1 MVKKLTM
8 FLAALLLSA
17 VGAVAQTQVNGT
29 VVSQDDGEPVVGA
42 TVMVVGTQVGAVTD
56 INGKFS
62 LTCPKGKSTLRITYV
77 GMEPIEVGARP
88 NMRILLT
95 SDKQA
100 LDEVIVVAYGTT
112 KKSSF
117 TGSAANI
124 DASELELRPVTNA
137 VKALEG
143 NASGVQVTSSSG
155 QPGSSPAI
163 RIRGFGSINAS
174 SAPLY
179 VVDGAPYDGDLASL
193 NPSDIE
199 SMTVLKDASAGA
211 LYGARGANGVVM
223 ITTKKGKQGKAQV
236 TWRSTAGWSN
246 RALKNYD
253 LVGQKDFVQLTYEGL
268 RNGYIFDNGMSW
280 TDGEAAARAALS
292 GYMGGELYNPFKN
305 YTWDTMIDPAT
316 GQIHPDANAAW
327 DEYWIDQL
335 QNKNAFRHEHQF
347 SVNGGSDKT
356 KYALSL
362 GYLNEDGI
370 LKTTNFQRYNARA
383 NVNTEVT
390 KWFSTNLNMSM
401 AHSVTNANDY
411 DGTSTSNVWYSSQF
425 VSPLF
430 PVYIKDLNGNNV
442 LDENGKPQLDYGEN
456 GRPGSYADYNPLGG
470 LVDDKAFRKRDIA
483 LLNTGMVFGTDD
495 ESAGWL
501 QGLKLSVNFS
511 MNYENQL
518 RMRYMNMYHGNQAT
532 ANGLIQKYNYRT
544 QSYTFNQLLTWNRSF
559 GLHNI
564 DVLLGHEWYAMK
576 YEYLTAGRTNLV
588 DGIYELGP
596 AANMYEASSYSLDH
610 RINSFLSRINY
621 NYEDKYY
628 LSASLRRDASSRFFH
643 ENWTGTFWSIG
654 GNWRISKEAF
664 MKDVNWVDNLSFKVS
679 YGQQGNENL
688 LDGDGAA
695 NYYAWQ
701 GLYELGWNNGNN
713 IGAVVSTME
722 NRALS
727 WEKNGN
733 FNVGLEG
740 TLFDQMLR
748 FNIEYYNKKTTDM
761 LLNYPMPLSTGFTG
775 YSANVGDMRN
785 QGVEMELGITPI
797 KTKDLRWDINLMGST
812 VSNKVLKLTN
822 ESPEIINGAR
832 VIKEGMAINTFYVS
846 KTAGVDPATGA
857 QLYWAYDDITEYKKD
872 AEGNIVNDA
881 DGNPI
886 VEKEYRNEYIT
897 SDYTKA
903 NNSKYYMGSRIPD
916 LYGSISSNL
925 SYKGIDLS
933 ILTTYSIG
941 GKVYDGLY
949 GSSLDIWYPTDIW
962 HKNFLR
968 RWQKPGDVTDI
979 PRTEIAGHYASYM
992 DRNLIDASYF
1002 AIKNI
1007 TLGYTLPQT
1016 WVRKAG
1022 LSNVRVFTSV
1032 DNLALWTHLD
1042 GMDPQYNFSGGTTY
1056 DYVPNKT
1063 WTVGLEVKF

>member
-117 TGSAANI
+117 TGSAENI
-124 DASELELRPVTNA
+124 SADKLELRPITNVA
-137 VKALEG
+137 KGIEG
-143 NASGVQVTSSSG
+143 QASGVQVTSSSG

-179 VVDGAPYDGDLASL
+179 VVDGAPYDGSLSSL
-193 NPSDIE
+193 NPADIE
-199 SMTVLKDASAGA
+199 SMTILKDASAGA

-223 ITTKKGKQGKAQV
+223 ITTKKGKEGRPQV
-236 TWRSTAGWSN
+236 TWRSTAGWSS

-253 LVGQKDFVQLTYEGL
+253 LVDQKDFVQLTYEGL
-268 RNGYIFDNGMSW
+268 RNGYIFDNGLSW
-280 TDGEAAARAALS
+280 ADGEAAARTQL
-292 GYMGGELYNPFKN
+292 GTYMGGELYNPFKN
-305 YTWDTMIDPAT
+305 YTWDQMIDPAT
-316 GQIHPDANAAW
+316 GMIHPDAKAAW

-335 QNKNAFRHEHQF
+335 ENKNAFRHEHQF
-347 SVNGGSDKT
+347 SLNGGTDKT
-356 KYALSL
+356 QYAMSL
-362 GYLNEDGI
+362 GYVNEDGI

-383 NVNTEVT
+383 YVNSAVT
-390 KWFSTNLNMSM
+390 HWFNANISAQL

-430 PVYIKDLNGNNV
+430 PLYIKDLQGNNV

-456 GRPGSYADYNPLGG
+456 GRPGSYTDYNPLGG
-470 LVDDKAFRKRDIA
+470 LVDDKAFRKRDVAI
-483 LLNTGMVFGTDD
+483 LNTGMVLGTDN

-501 QGLKLSVNFS
+501 QGLKLSANFS
-511 MNYENQL
+511 LNYENQL

-544 QSYTFNQLLTWNRSF
+544 QSFTFNQLLTWNRTF
-559 GLHNI
+559 GMHNI
-564 DVLLGHEWYAMK
+564 DVLLGHEWYQMK

-596 AANMYEASSYSLDH
+596 AANMYEASSYSIDH
-610 RINSFLSRINY
+610 RINSFLSRVNY
-621 NYEDKYY
+621 NYNDTYY
-628 LSASLRRDASSRFFH
+628 LSASLRRDASSRFYSK
-643 ENWTGTFWSIG
+643 NWTGTFWSLG
-654 GNWRISKEAF
+654 GNWRVSKEQF
-664 MKDVNWVDNLSFKVS
+664 MQDVTWVDNLSFKVS
-679 YGQQGNENL
+679 YGQQGNESILND
-688 LDGDGAA
+688 DGSA
-695 NYYAWQ
+695 NYFAWQ

-713 IGAVVSTME
+713 IGAVASTME
-722 NRALS
+722 NKDLS
-727 WEKNGN
+727 WEKNNN
-733 FNVGLEG
+733 FNIGLEG
-740 TLFDQMLR
+740 SLFDSMLR
-748 FNIEYYNKKTTDM
+748 FNIEYYVKKTTDM
-761 LLNYPMPLSTGFTG
+761 LLSYPMPLSTGFTG
-775 YSANVGDMRN
+775 YNANVGDMRN
-785 QGVEMELGITPI
+785 SGLEFELTLTPI
-797 KTKDLRWDINLMGST
+797 KSKEFRWDITWMGST
-812 VSNKVLKLTN
+812 VKNKVLKLTK
-822 ESPEIINGAR
+822 ETPEIINGNR
-832 VIKEGMAINTFYVS
+832 VIKEGLPINTFYVS

-857 QLYWAYDDITEYKKD
+857 QLYWTYDKD
-872 AEGNIVNDA
+872 EEGNMIA
-881 DGNPI
+881 GT
-886 VEKEYRNEYIT
+886 ERIT
-897 SDYTKA
+897 SDYSEA
-903 NNSKYYMGSRIPD
+903 NNHKYYMGSRIPD
-916 LYGSISSNL
+916 LYGSLSTNL
-925 SYKGIDLS
+925 SWKGIDLS

-949 GSSLDIWYPTDIW
+949 ASSMNVWYPTDIW
-962 HKNFLR
+962 HTNYLR

-979 PRTEIAGHYASYM
+979 PRVGIASYYASYM

-1007 TLGYTLPQT
+1007 TLGYNLP
-1016 WVRKAG
+1016 RNIIGKAG
-1022 LSNVRVFTSV
+1022 LQNVRVFTSV
-1032 DNLALWTHLD
+1032 DNLGLFTHLD
-1042 GMDPQYNFSGGTTY
+1042 GMDPQYNFSGGTDY

-1063 WTVGLEVKF
+1063 WTIGLEVKF

>member
-268 RNGYIFDNGMSW
+268 RNGYIFDNGLSW
-280 TDGEAAARAALS
+280 ADGEAAARAQLGS
-292 GYMGGELYNPFKN
+292 YMGGEQYNPFKN
-305 YTWDTMIDPAT
+305 YTWDNMIDPAT
-316 GQIHPDANAAW
+316 GMVRPDAKAAW

-335 QNKNAFRHEHQF
+335 ENKNAFRHEHQF

-430 PVYIKDLNGNNV
+430 PVYVKDLNGNNV

-470 LVDDKAFRKRDIA
+470 LVDDKAFRKRDVA

-679 YGQQGNENL
+679 YGQQGNESILN
-688 LDGDGAA
+688 DDQTA

-1016 WVRKAG
+1016 WVRNIG
-1022 LSNVRVFTSV
+1022 LSNIRVFTSV

>member
-8 FLAALLLSA
+8 FLAALLLTA

-117 TGSAANI
+117 TGSAENI
-124 DASELELRPVTNA
+124 SADKLELRPITNVA
-137 VKALEG
+137 KGIEG
-143 NASGVQVTSSSG
+143 QASGVQVTSGGG

-179 VVDGAPYDGDLASL
+179 VVDGAPYDGSL
-193 NPSDIE
+193 SSINPADIE
-199 SMTVLKDASAGA
+199 SMTILKDASAGA

-223 ITTKKGKQGKAQV
+223 ITTKKGKEGRPQV

-253 LVGQKDFVQLTYEGL
+253 LVDQKDFVQLTYEGL
-268 RNGYIFDNGMSW
+268 RNGYIFNNGLSW
-280 TDGEAAARAALS
+280 ADGEAAARAQLGS
-292 GYMGGELYNPFKN
+292 YMGGELYNPFKN
-305 YTWDTMIDPAT
+305 YTWDQMIDPAT
-316 GQIHPDANAAW
+316 GMIHPDAKAAW

-335 QNKNAFRHEHQF
+335 ENKNAFRHEHQF
-347 SVNGGSDKT
+347 SLNGGTDKT
-356 KYALSL
+356 QYAMSL
-362 GYLNEDGI
+362 GYVNEDGI
-370 LKTTNFQRYNARA
+370 LKTTKFQRYNARA
-383 NVNTEVT
+383 YVNSQVTHWFNTNINVQ
-390 KWFSTNLNMSM
+390 L
-401 AHSVTNANDY
+401 AHSLTNANDY

-430 PVYIKDLNGNNV
+430 PLYIKDANGNNV

-456 GRPGSYADYNPLGG
+456 GRPGSYTDYNPLGG
-470 LVDDKAFRKRDIA
+470 LVDDKAFRKRDVAIM
-483 LLNTGMVFGTDD
+483 NTGMVLGTDN

-501 QGLKLSVNFS
+501 QGLKLSANFS

-544 QSYTFNQLLTWNRSF
+544 QSFTFNQLLTWNRSF

-564 DVLLGHEWYAMK
+564 DILLGHEWYQMK

-588 DGIYELGP
+588 DGIYELAP

-610 RINSFLSRINY
+610 RINSFLSRVNY
-621 NYEDKYY
+621 NYDDKYY
-628 LSASLRRDASSRFFH
+628 LSASLRRDASSRFYK
-643 ENWTGTFWSIG
+643 ENWTGTFWSLG
-654 GNWRISKEAF
+654 ANWRVSKEQF
-664 MKDVNWVDNLSFKVS
+664 IKDINWIDNLSFKVS
-679 YGQQGNENL
+679 YGQQGNEAI
-688 LDGDGAA
+688 LDGDGYA

-722 NRALS
+722 NQDLS

-733 FNVGLEG
+733 FNIGLEG

-748 FNIEYYNKKTTDM
+748 FNIEYYVKKTTNM
-761 LLNYPMPLSTGFTG
+761 LLEYPMPLSTGFTG
-775 YSANVGDMRN
+775 YNANVGDMRN
-785 QGVEMELGITPI
+785 SGLEFELGLTPI
-797 KTKDLRWDINLMGST
+797 KTKDFRWDINWMGAT
-812 VSNKVLKLTN
+812 VKNKVLTLTK
-822 ESPEIINGAR
+822 ETPEIIRGNR
-832 VIKEGMAINTFYVS
+832 VIKEGLPINTFYVS

-857 QLYWAYDDITEYKKD
+857 QLYWTYDKD
-872 AEGNIVNDA
+872 DEGNMIA
-881 DGNPI
+881 GT
-886 VEKEYRNEYIT
+886 ERIT
-897 SDYTKA
+897 SDYTEA
-903 NNSKYYMGSRIPD
+903 NNHKYYMGSRIPD
-916 LYGSISSNL
+916 LYGSLSTNL

-949 GSSLDIWYPTDIW
+949 ASAMNIWYPTDIW
-962 HKNFLR
+962 HKNYLR

-979 PRTEIAGHYASYM
+979 PRVEIASYYASYM

-1007 TLGYTLPQT
+1007 TLGYNLPRNI
-1016 WVRKAG
+1016 VSKAG
-1022 LSNVRVFTSV
+1022 LQNVRVFTSV
-1032 DNLALWTHLD
+1032 DNLGLFTHLD
-1042 GMDPQYNFSGGTTY
+1042 GMDPQYNFSGGTDY

-1063 WTVGLEVKF
+1063 WTIGLEVKF

>member
-117 TGSAANI
+117 TGSAENI
-124 DASELELRPVTNA
+124 SADKLELRPITNVA
-137 VKALEG
+137 KGIEG
-143 NASGVQVTSSSG
+143 QASGVQVTSSSG
-155 QPGSSPAI
+155 QPGSSPNI

-179 VVDGAPYDGDLASL
+179 VVDGAPYDGSL
-193 NPSDIE
+193 SSINPADIE
-199 SMTVLKDASAGA
+199 SMTILKDASAGA

-223 ITTKKGKQGKAQV
+223 ITTKKGKEGRPQV
-236 TWRSTAGWSN
+236 TWRSTAGWSS

-253 LVGQKDFVQLTYEGL
+253 LVDQKDFVQLTYEGL
-268 RNGYIFDNGMSW
+268 RNGYIFDNGLSW
-280 TDGEAAARAALS
+280 ADGEAAARAQL
-292 GYMGGELYNPFKN
+292 GTYMGGELYNPFKN
-305 YTWDTMIDPAT
+305 YTWDQMIDPAT
-316 GQIHPDANAAW
+316 GMIHPDAKAAW

-335 QNKNAFRHEHQF
+335 ENKNAFRHEHQF
-347 SVNGGSDKT
+347 SLNGGTDKT
-356 KYALSL
+356 QYAMSL
-362 GYLNEDGI
+362 GYVNEDGI

-383 NVNTEVT
+383 YVNSAVT
-390 KWFSTNLNMSM
+390 HWFNANINAQL
-401 AHSVTNANDY
+401 AHSITNANDY

-430 PVYIKDLNGNNV
+430 PLYIKDLQGNNV
-442 LDENGKPQLDYGEN
+442 LDENGKPQLDYGED
-456 GRPGSYADYNPLGG
+456 GRPGSYTDYNPLGG
-470 LVDDKAFRKRDIA
+470 LVDDKAFRKRDVAI
-483 LLNTGMVFGTDD
+483 LNTGMVLGTDS

-501 QGLKLSVNFS
+501 QGLKLSANFS
-511 MNYENQL
+511 LNYENQL

-544 QSYTFNQLLTWNRSF
+544 QSFTFNQLLTWNRTF
-559 GLHNI
+559 DKHNI
-564 DVLLGHEWYAMK
+564 DVLLGHEWYQMK

-596 AANMYEASSYSLDH
+596 AANMYEASSYSIDH
-610 RINSFLSRINY
+610 RINSFLSRVNY
-621 NYEDKYY
+621 NYNDTYY
-628 LSASLRRDASSRFFH
+628 LSASLRRDASSRFYSK
-643 ENWTGTFWSIG
+643 NWTGTFWSLG
-654 GNWRISKEAF
+654 GNWRVSKEQF
-664 MKDVNWVDNLSFKVS
+664 MQDVTWVDNLSFKVS
-679 YGQQGNENL
+679 YGQQGNENIL
-688 LDGDGAA
+688 NDDLVTS
-695 NYYAWQ
+695 NYFAWQ

-713 IGAVVSTME
+713 IGAVASTME
-722 NRALS
+722 NKDLS
-727 WEKNGN
+727 WEKNNN
-733 FNVGLEG
+733 FNIGIEG

-748 FNIEYYNKKTTDM
+748 FNIEYYVKKTTDM
-761 LLNYPMPLSTGFTG
+761 LLSYPMPLSTGFTG
-775 YSANVGDMRN
+775 YNANVGDMRN
-785 QGVEMELGITPI
+785 SGLEFELGLTPI
-797 KTKDLRWDINLMGST
+797 KTKDFRWDITWMGST
-812 VSNKVLKLTN
+812 VKNKVLKLTK
-822 ESPEIINGAR
+822 ETPEIIRGNR
-832 VIKEGMAINTFYVS
+832 VIKEGLPINTFYVS

-857 QLYWAYDDITEYKKD
+857 QLYWTYDKD
-872 AEGNIVNDA
+872 DEGNMIA
-881 DGNPI
+881 GT
-886 VEKEYRNEYIT
+886 ERIT
-897 SDYTKA
+897 SDYSEA
-903 NNSKYYMGSRIPD
+903 NNHKYYMGSRIPD
-916 LYGSISSNL
+916 LYGSLSTNL
-925 SYKGIDLS
+925 SWKGIDLS

-949 GSSLDIWYPTDIW
+949 ASSMNVWYPTDIW
-962 HKNFLR
+962 HTNYLR

-979 PRTEIAGHYASYM
+979 PRVGIASYYASYM

-1007 TLGYTLPQT
+1007 TLGYNLPRNI
-1016 WVRKAG
+1016 VGKAG
-1022 LSNVRVFTSV
+1022 LQNVRVFTSV
-1032 DNLALWTHLD
+1032 DNLGLFTHLD
-1042 GMDPQYNFSGGTTY
+1042 GMDPQYNFSGGTDY

-1063 WTVGLEVKF
+1063 WTIGLEVKF